1 MSNLDAKVKTQ
12 IFRKDFPIILAT
24 NRHLAT
30 ILGVRLAYNVAG
42 YSAGTVLA
50 RRTDGLYAAYNDA
63 SASGLNTARGI
74 LFEDVVAEEFTAS
87 TGTAVAR
94 TIFGG
99 EVFKDKLTGLDAN
112 GEVDLMARTIIDASG
127 VSILKF

>member
-30 ILGVRLAYNVAG
+30 ILGVRLVYDADG
-42 YSAGTVLA
+42 YLAGTVLA
-50 RRTDGLYAAYNDA
+50 RRTDGLYAAYDDGG
-63 SASGLNTARGI
+63 SSGLDTARGI
-74 LFEDVVAEEFTAS
+74 LFEDVAPEEFVAT

-94 TIFGG
+94 SIFGG
-99 EVFKDKLTGLDAN
+99 EVFKDKLIGLDAN
-112 GEVDLMARTIIDASG
+112 GETDLGARTIIDASS